1 MQTLP
6 PAAAAA
12 WLDTTDGISRGLN
25 HALSNRVN
33 TLNTLLAVLQ
43 ESREL
48 DPEIEG
54 ALTGEEQRFEALLR
68 LYRLMPLEGVSTSE
82 PMVLTDPVQDAV
94 ALFAHHLELR
104 MLPCT
109 VTGLDGAPPVRSRR
123 QALTQAILVML
134 VAVGRA
140 LVPAEDTLGLE
151 LGITFTED
159 EVFLRASARQPSV
172 AVDASAWVAFEWLA
186 STLGAAASSGQGDD
200 GHAWA
205 MLALPTLLAERKK
218 GR

>member
-1 MQTLP
+1 MQTPP

-12 WLDTTDGISRGLN
+12 WLDTMDGVSRGLN

-43 ESREL
+43 ENREL
-48 DPEIEG
+48 DAEIEG
-54 ALTGEEQRFEALLR
+54 AFMGEEQRFEALLR

-82 PMVLTDPVQDAV
+82 PMVLIDPVQDAV
-94 ALFAHHLELR
+94 ALFAHHLDLR

-123 QALTQAILVML
+123 QALTQAILVLL
-134 VAVGRA
+134 VAVGRS
-140 LVPAEDTLGLE
+140 LMPSEDKLGLE

-159 EVFLRASARQPSV
+159 EVLLRASTRRPSA
-172 AVDASAWVAFEWLA
+172 AVDDAAWVACAWLA
-186 STLGAAASSGQGDD
+186 STLGAAASCGQGTD
-200 GHAWA
+200 GQAWA
-205 MLALPTLLAERKK
+205 MLALPTLLSERKK

>member
-1 MQTLP
+1 MQAPP

-12 WLDTTDGISRGLN
+12 WLETTDGISRGLN

-48 DPEIEG
+48 DQEIEG
-54 ALTGEEQRFEALLR
+54 ALVGEEQRFEALLR
-68 LYRLMPLEGVSTSE
+68 LYRLMPLEGMSASE
-82 PMVLTDPVQDAV
+82 PMVLVDPVQDAV
-94 ALFAHHLELR
+94 ALFAHHLDLR

-123 QALTQAILVML
+123 QALTQAILVLL

-140 LVPAEDTLGLE
+140 LVPAEDKLGLE
-151 LGITFTED
+151 LGITCTED
-159 EVFLRASARQPSV
+159 EVFLRASTRRPS
-172 AVDASAWVAFEWLA
+172 AGVDDAGWVACQWLA
-186 STLGAAASSGQGDD
+186 STLGAVASRGQGDD

-205 MLALPTLLAERKK
+205 MLTLPTLLADRKK